1 MPPRSPSGFEGVRC
15 MMSMPQIVA
24 VSMSLV
30 FLVLGGCMADKQP
43 SPPSFAMTPSSFKL
57 MEPEPPPPAEGSLF
71 NPGRTSS
78 LFSDFRARHV
88 GDVITIVIEENL
100 KGNKDVKTKTER
112 KSEMNLG
119 LSGILGLEW
128 NRRLEP
134 RYKNSPA
141 NAEVDASK
149 AIGGTTTS
157 KFDGSGS
164 TSRDTSLKGTVTA
177 RVIEVLP
184 SGNLVIRGTRAI
196 KINNETQYLVL
207 TGIVR
212 PRDLDAENRIS
223 STRIADARIE
233 YTGGG
238 VLSEKQRPAWFG
250 RLLGL
255 MALF

>member
-1 MPPRSPSGFEGVRC
+1 
-15 MMSMPQIVA
+15 
-24 VSMSLV
+24 
-30 FLVLGGCMADKQP
+30 
-43 SPPSFAMTPSSFKL
+43 

-71 NPGRTSS
+71 NPGRNAS

-100 KGNKDVKTKTER
+100 KGNKDVKTKTQR
-112 KSEMNLG
+112 QSEANIG
-119 LSGILGLEW
+119 LTGILGLEW

-141 NAEVDASK
+141 NAEVDATK
-149 AIGGTTTS
+149 AIGGSTS
-157 KFDGSGS
+157 TKFDGSGS

-212 PRDLDAENRIS
+212 PRDLDAENKIS

-238 VLSEKQRPAWFG
+238 VLSEKQQPAWFG

>member
-1 MPPRSPSGFEGVRC
+1 MWNRLGT
-15 MMSMPQIVA
+15 ILLL
-24 VSMSLV
+24 SL
-30 FLVLGGCMADKQP
+30 LLMIGGCVTTSHTAPK
-43 SPPSFAMTPSSFKL
+43 PPIDMSPSSFKL

-71 NPGRTSS
+71 NPGRGSN

-88 GDVITIVIEENL
+88 GDVITIVIDEDL
-100 KGNKDVKTKTER
+100 KGSKDVKTQTQK
-112 KSEMNLG
+112 KSEMNIG
-119 LSGILGLEW
+119 LTGLLGLEW

-134 RYKNSPA
+134 RYKNRPE
-141 NAEVDASK
+141 NATIDASK

-157 KFDGSGS
+157 KFYGSGA
-164 TSRDTSLKGTVTA
+164 TSRNASLKGTVTA

-184 SGNLVIRGTRAI
+184 SGNLVIRGTRAL

-212 PRDLDAENRIS
+212 PRDLSADNKIS

-238 VLSEKQRPAWFG
+238 VLTEQQSPGWFG